1 MYIYKIT
8 NKINNKVYIGQT
20 TKSINLRW
28 QRHCADALKNRL
40 DTKFARA
47 IRKYGKDNFV
57 VEEIDTAQSK
67 EELNQK
73 EIYWIN
79 YYNSIL
85 EGYNS
90 VDGGGDSNTYKYKT
104 EEEMREIKEKIRQT
118 KMKELNPHARAVK
131 CKNIHTQKELFFNT
145 VIECQE
151 YFNEK
156 NHNFVTRRCLHKTKC
171 LYKKEWLISYQDE
184 DYIENYTV
192 EKGNRKSKRIL
203 VEDLKTNKKQEFES
217 YASAERYFNL
227 PLKTFSRKA
236 SKLKRKD
243 FIVKNEYHIIVL
255 D

>member
-8 NKINNKVYIGQT
+8 NKINNKIYIGQT
-20 TKSINLRW
+20 TKTINLRW
-28 QRHCADALKNRL
+28 QRHCTDALSNRTN
-40 DTKFARA
+40 TKFAKA
-47 IRKYGKDNFV
+47 IRKYGKDNFI
-57 VEEIDTAQSK
+57 VEKIDTAQNK

-104 EEEMREIKEKIRQT
+104 EEEMKEIKEKIKQT
-118 KMKELNPHARAVK
+118 KIKELNPNARSIK
-131 CKNIHTQKELFFNT
+131 CKNINTQNELFFNT
-145 VIECQE
+145 LIECQE
-151 YFNEK
+151 YFNEI
-156 NHNFVTRRCLHKTKC
+156 NHNFITRRCLHKTKC
-171 LYKKEWLISYQDE
+171 LYKKEWLISYQNENYIE
-184 DYIENYTV
+184 DYTI

-203 VEDLKTNKKQEFES
+203 VENLETKEKQEFES

-227 PLKTFSRKA
+227 PLKTFSGKA
-236 SKLKRKD
+236 YLKGKD
-243 FIVKNEYHIIVL
+243 FIIKNKYHIIVL

>member
-8 NKINNKVYIGQT
+8 NKINNKIYIGQT
-20 TKSINLRW
+20 IKTINLRW
-28 QRHCADALKNRL
+28 QRHYTDALSNRTN
-40 DTKFARA
+40 TKFAKA
-47 IRKYGKDNFV
+47 IRKYGKDNFII
-57 VEEIDTAQSK
+57 EEIDTAQSK

-104 EEEMREIKEKIRQT
+104 EEEMKKIKEKIRQT
-118 KMKELNPHARAVK
+118 KIKELNPNAHSVK
-131 CKNIHTQKELFFNT
+131 CKNINTQEELFFNT
-145 VIECQE
+145 LIECQE
-151 YFNEK
+151 YFNET
-156 NHNFVTRRCLHKTKC
+156 NHNFITRRCLHKTKY
-171 LYKKEWLISYQDE
+171 LYKKEWLISYQNENYIE
-184 DYIENYTV
+184 DYTI

-203 VEDLKTNKKQEFES
+203 VEDLETKEKQEFES

-227 PLKTFSRKA
+227 PLKTFSGKA
-236 SKLKRKD
+236 YLKGKD
-243 FIVKNEYHIIVL
+243 FIVKNKYHIVVL